1 MKASGHQIIKLFN
14 QLDTPAHQRSPFSG
28 TAEIAARSL
37 EGRSPALQG
46 VVSHVAGE
54 RLLLQVGEAV
64 PESGWM
70 ASSPHPGAPSL
81 PGVCPLLWM
90 QVGRRLGA
98 NLQLFNYSYRPP
110 AMCLPAIYCAF
121 QSPARH
127 SGAFPA
133 CANGGE

>member
-1 MKASGHQIIKLFN
+1 MKASGHQSIKLLN
-14 QLDTPAHQRSPFSG
+14 RLDTPARRRSPFSG

-37 EGRSPALQG
+37 EGSPALQG

-54 RLLLQVGEAV
+54 RLLLQVPEAV
-64 PESGWM
+64 QESGWM
-70 ASSPHPGAPSL
+70 ASSPHPVTPSL
-81 PGVCPLLWM
+81 PGVRPLLWM
-90 QVGRRLGA
+90 RAGRRPGA
-98 NLQLFNYSYRPP
+98 NLHLFNYSYRPP
-110 AMCLPAIYCAF
+110 AMCLSAIYCAF